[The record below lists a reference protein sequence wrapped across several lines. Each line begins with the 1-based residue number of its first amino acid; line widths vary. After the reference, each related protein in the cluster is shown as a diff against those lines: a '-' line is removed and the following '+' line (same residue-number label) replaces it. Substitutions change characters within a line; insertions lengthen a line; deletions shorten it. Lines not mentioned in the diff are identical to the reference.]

1 MGLTLPLSVLCGQ
14 VIVSGFEGTE
24 LSAPLAT
31 ALRKGERGGVILFKR
46 NLPSLSHA
54 VRTNSLV
61 AALTPPDLPPFIG
74 VDEEGGR
81 VRRMPEPA
89 LKLPPMAKLAA
100 TGDEELLEHAGELL
114 GEELQHAGFTLDFAP
129 VLDVDTNP
137 ANPIIGDRSFGKDP
151 ASATRFALA
160 FHRGLARHVLG
171 CGKHYPGHGDTDLD
185 SHLALPVLHH
195 DEARLRAIELPPFH
209 AAALAGV
216 ASLMS
221 AHVVV
226 DAWDRG
232 VPATLSKRICTDL
245 LRGEL
250 GYQGVLFSD
259 DLLMKAVADLH
270 PIEELSVGA
279 IAAGCDALLVCNDD
293 ALSAKAHEALI
304 HEAEKSG
311 AFRARLEEAV
321 ERGLV
326 ARRLRRPMPNAKALD
341 ELLASEKM
349 AALRTR
355 IDQAVGTSVG

>member
-14 VIVSGFEGTE
+14 VIVSGFDGPE

-46 NLPSLSHA
+46 NLPSLAHA

-61 AALTPPDLPPFIG
+61 AALAPPDLPPFIG

-81 VRRMPEPA
+81 VRRLPEPA
-89 LKLPPMAKLAA
+89 LKLPPMARLAA
-100 TGDEELLEHAGELL
+100 TGDEGLLEEVGATL
-114 GEELQHAGFTLDFAP
+114 GEELQHVGFTLDFAP

-151 ASATRFALA
+151 ETATRLALA

-195 DEARLRAIELPPFH
+195 DDARLRSVELPPFQ
-209 AAALAGV
+209 AAALAGM

-232 VPATLSKRICTDL
+232 VPATLSKRICTDI

-250 GYQGVLFSD
+250 GYRGVLFSD

-270 PIEELSVGA
+270 PIEELAVGA
-279 IAAGCDALLVCNDD
+279 ITAGCDALLVCNDD
-293 ALSAKAHEALI
+293 ALSAQAHEALVR
-304 HEAEKSG
+304 EAEKSE
-311 AFRARLEEAV
+311 AFRARLDEAV
-321 ERGLV
+321 TRGLE
-326 ARRLRRPMPNAKALD
+326 ARRARPPAPNAQALD
-341 ELLASEKM
+341 DLLASEKM

-355 IDQAVGTSVG
+355 IDEAVGTSTV

>member
-14 VIVSGFEGTE
+14 VIVSGFDGVE

-46 NLPSLSHA
+46 NLPSLAHA
-54 VRTNSLV
+54 LRTNSLI
-61 AALTPPDLPPFIG
+61 AALAPPDLPPFIG

-100 TGDEELLEHAGELL
+100 RGDEQLLEDAGTLL

-137 ANPIIGDRSFGKDP
+137 DNPIIGDRSFGKDP
-151 ASATRFALA
+151 ETATRLALA
-160 FHRGLARHVLG
+160 FHRGLSRHVLG

-185 SHLALPVLHH
+185 SHLALPVLRH
-195 DEARLRAIELPPFH
+195 DDARLRRIELPPFQ
-209 AAALAGV
+209 AAALAGM

-226 DAWDRG
+226 DAWDPG

-250 GYQGVLFSD
+250 GYRGVLFSD

-270 PIEELSVGA
+270 PVGELAVSA
-279 IAAGCDALLVCNDD
+279 IVAGCDALLVCNDD
-293 ALSAKAHEALI
+293 ALSAQTHEALI
-304 HEAEKSG
+304 HEAEKSP
-311 AFRARLEEAV
+311 AFRERLTEAVTRGLAARRTRVPTPDGKALDDLLAGEKMSALRRRLEEAV
-321 ERGLV
+321 
-326 ARRLRRPMPNAKALD
+326 
-341 ELLASEKM
+341 
-349 AALRTR
+349 
-355 IDQAVGTSVG
+355 GTSST